1 MPRSPEGAASCG
13 DSSIKVGLTASY
25 KAHSCCGAVLRMVC
39 MENEKLIESV
49 YMYRVWSVVV
59 DRSMEHHIQEVLAI

>member
-1 MPRSPEGAASCG
+1 
-13 DSSIKVGLTASY
+13 
-25 KAHSCCGAVLRMVC
+25 MVC